1 MIVSWYPVVMV
12 LYVLVLACLIAG
24 VVTMYSKFHILE
36 HWLNKIADIMRD
48 DEDFDEEW
56 MDYDK
61 WQNSK

>member
-1 MIVSWYPVVMV
+1 MSTWYPTVMV
-12 LYVLVLACLIAG
+12 LYILVLACLIIG
-24 VVTMYSKFHILE
+24 VVMLYGKFNILAN
-36 HWLNKIADIMRD
+36 WLNKIADIMRD